1 MVFDKFLNYFKT
13 KAVRYLFNIQY
24 NQPKWSTFNEEYAIK
39 ESYEK
44 IVWAYACVTAI
55 SSAVS
60 NVPWCLYKKNKTGEI
75 EEIENHQ
82 ILKLLNE
89 KVNENMSSRDF
100 FDLWSTYLSLNGKF
114 FAVFD
119 SPINPSIIEP
129 LIPYYTKVIPDL
141 NEFISG
147 VDYRIGGNSTIYS
160 KNLVLWS
167 KFHDPVDLYDGLS
180 PIKALARTLD
190 TENSAIDWNKNS
202 LDNSGIPAGAL
213 SVENPTQDQIE
224 GIKQKWI
231 ENYAGKNNV
240 RIPLILDSEKA
251 KYTSFGINQV
261 EMDFILLKKVNR
273 IEICAGFGVPG
284 QVVGDPEGQTYSNYG
299 EALTAFW
306 KNTIIPK
313 YLNHIKSIINLTLK
327 PKFLDLNDDFYIDY
341 NLDNIEVLT
350 ENQNELTD
358 RILNM
363 YNNDFITLNEGR
375 QVLGWEAIEEGNYLK
390 SKILSDLLV
399 GESENEII
407 EEEKEVLPTNEEV
420 NEEIENND
428 NEGVKQ

>member
-1 MVFDKFLNYFKT
+1 MVFDKFLNYFRT

-24 NQPKWSTFNEEYAIK
+24 NKPKWSTFNEEYAIK
-39 ESYEK
+39 ESFEK

-60 NVPWCLYKKNKTGEI
+60 NVPWCLYKKNKIGEI
-75 EEIENHQ
+75 EEIEKHQ

-89 KVNENMSSRDF
+89 KVNDNMSSRDF
-100 FDLWSTYLSLNGKF
+100 FDLWATYLSLNGKF

-147 VDYRIGGNSTIYS
+147 VDYRIGGNSIIYS

-167 KFHDPVDLYDGLS
+167 KFHDPIDLYEGLS

-190 TENSAIDWNKNS
+190 TENSAIDWNKTS
-202 LDNSGIPAGAL
+202 LDTSGIPAGAL
-213 SVENPTQDQIE
+213 SVENPTQEQIE
-224 GIKQKWI
+224 GIRSKWL
-231 ENYAGKNNV
+231 ENYTGKNNV
-240 RIPLILDSEKA
+240 RMPLILDSEKA
-251 KYTSFGINQV
+251 KYTSFGFNQV

-284 QVVGDPEGQTYSNYG
+284 QVVGDPEGQTYSNYS

-306 KNTIIPK
+306 KNTIIPR
-313 YLNHIKSIINLTLK
+313 YLNHIKSILNLTLK

-375 QVLGWEAIEEGNYLK
+375 QVLGWEAIEEGDYLK
-390 SKILSDLLV
+390 SKILSELLV
-399 GESENEII
+399 GESENEVTG
-407 EEEKEVLPTNEEV
+407 EENEEVLPINQEEINNNVEEENEEL
-420 NEEIENND
+420 
-428 NEGVKQ
+428 